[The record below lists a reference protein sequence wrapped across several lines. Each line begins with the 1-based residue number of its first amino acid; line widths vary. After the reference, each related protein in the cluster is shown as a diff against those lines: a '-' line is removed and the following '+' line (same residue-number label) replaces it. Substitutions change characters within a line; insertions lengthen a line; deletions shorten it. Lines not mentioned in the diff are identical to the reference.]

1 MDRELNPSCAMDG
14 VTLDK
19 LLTVSDPQFSP
30 LQNGFPAFSLPHV
43 TVEGETEWQ
52 TGRKTRMAVAALCLA
67 HREHPRVLVS
77 FGWTKKLQ
85 IEYPSPVS
93 LLSNNSCSGFQ
104 EELSWEPEDRER
116 YVLMTTNSNESIVG
130 SVPGVRRPRF

>member
-19 LLTVSDPQFSP
+19 LLTVSDPQYSP
-30 LQNGFPAFSLPHV
+30 LQNGFPAFPLPNV
-43 TVEGETEWQ
+43 IVEGETEWQ

-77 FGWTKKLQ
+77 FGWTKKIANRLSLSCLSFVKQ
-85 IEYPSPVS
+85 QLLWIPRGIE
-93 LLSNNSCSGFQ
+93 LGA
-104 EELSWEPEDRER
+104 
-116 YVLMTTNSNESIVG
+116 
-130 SVPGVRRPRF
+130 